1 LSHTRINQSLS
12 GKLEKKALTWLAQRM
27 PAWVTPDTLTGFGLF
42 ASLVAFAGYA
52 LTRISPAYLWLAS
65 LGFILN
71 WFGDS
76 LDGTLA
82 RYRNIQRPR
91 YGFFID
97 HTMDTIS
104 LLLIFAGIAIS
115 PYVHGLY
122 AVLAL
127 VGYLVLSIYV
137 YLSTYTSGIFRIT
150 YLNVG
155 PTELRLLAVLANAL
169 VFFAG
174 PVTELQLSMGGLTL
188 ALTIYDIVALGFA
201 VLAVVTFIVSS
212 TVTATAL
219 ARADD
224 PFRQRSKRKQRRGA
238 KAKARGGKAM
248 GANSVWGEKG
258 I

>member
-1 LSHTRINQSLS
+1 
-12 GKLEKKALTWLAQRM
+12 LEKSALAWLARRM

-42 ASLVAFAGYA
+42 ASLVVFAGYA
-52 LTRISPAYLWLAS
+52 LTRISPGYLWMAS
-65 LGFILN
+65 LGFVLN

-82 RYRNIQRPR
+82 RYRNIERPR

-115 PYVHGLY
+115 PYVHGVY

-127 VGYLVLSIYV
+127 VGYLVLSVYV
-137 YLSTYTSGIFRIT
+137 YLATYTSGIFRIT
-150 YLNVG
+150 YLSVG
-155 PTELRLLAVLANAL
+155 PTELRLLAILANAL
-169 VFFAG
+169 VFLAG
-174 PVTELQLSMGGLTL
+174 PVTELQIRLGGAVLP
-188 ALTIYDIVALGFA
+188 LTIYDIIAIGFA
-201 VLAVVTFIVSS
+201 VLAVITFIASS
-212 TVTATAL
+212 AVTAAAL
-219 ARADD
+219 SRADD
-224 PFRQRSKRKQRRGA
+224 PLRQRAKRKQRRGA

-248 GANSVWGEKG
+248 GANSIWGEKG